1 MKCWMLPG
9 NLHQHL
15 TPELQ
20 AKHADLIAQIEI
32 SVLSNFMMLAAHS
45 HEWARLQKFSDDMSK
60 AGHYARNIRHTA
72 DKHTAVLDDMKSLEV
87 EMDRHWT
94 YLEGRLAGLNMAG
107 KLIEQCSIRSFNQ
120 LAATPEWQRLEW
132 QNQRLL
138 DAPKSKHGIHLASI
152 NAEKTATD
160 SSPTA
165 NKAIIPSAPPAR
177 ANRTTRSF
185 QAY

>member
-1 MKCWMLPG
+1 MTLCCLSLKCCFNSLETQLTLRNDVDEMLDVTR

-107 KLIEQCSIRSFNQ
+107 N
-120 LAATPEWQRLEW
+120 
-132 QNQRLL
+132 
-138 DAPKSKHGIHLASI
+138 
-152 NAEKTATD
+152 
-160 SSPTA
+160 
-165 NKAIIPSAPPAR
+165 
-177 ANRTTRSF
+177 
-185 QAY
+185 